1 MVKYNKDKQ
10 LFYDYLNSHREEI
23 QRMDHVEQ
31 MMALSLLGEQK
42 RLLQVMD
49 GEKGEKSGVCK
60 AIDDLIEDGRRE
72 GKAESVL
79 VLLEAIEAVPK
90 DLYSKIQKETNPAV
104 LERWLRLAAKAESLA
119 QFEKEMSPVNSNN

>member
-79 VLLEAIEAVPK
+79 VLLEGIEAVPK
-90 DLYSKIQKETNPAV
+90 DLSSKIQK
-104 LERWLRLAAKAESLA
+104 
-119 QFEKEMSPVNSNN
+119 